1 MAVQELRLGVPS
13 EKQKLFLTDKH
24 RYVGF
29 GGARGGGKSW
39 AIRTKAIGLAYKYAG
54 IKIVIIR
61 RTYPELREN
70 HIIPLCETLHVRDTD
85 PKKRLAKY
93 NDSKKDITFPN
104 GSRIIF
110 RYCENDKDAEGF
122 QGTECDVLF
131 VDEATHQTEDRMKKI
146 NAIVR
151 GVNDFPKRTYYTSNP
166 NSVGLQW
173 FKRLFIDRKFKDGEN
188 PEDYTFI
195 QSLVTDNDALMKSN
209 PDYVRELE
217 ALPPKIREAW
227 LYGKWDAFEGQV
239 FEEWVDDPKHYI
251 DRKWTHVIQ
260 PFEVPEDWRIYRGF
274 DFGYSRPFAVS
285 YFAVDHNNIMYNI
298 QELYGCTQTANE
310 GVKWEPKKIAEAIRE
325 VEDTDIN
332 LKGKHIIGIADPA
345 IFDEQRGES
354 IAQMMER
361 EGVYF
366 EKADNTRLAGLMQC
380 HYRLSFDDR
389 GIPKFYVFS
398 NCKHFIRTI
407 PLLVYD
413 EKKPEDVDTTQ
424 EDHIYDEFRYVC
436 QEFPI
441 NPPIRKKITK
451 DVREDPL
458 DLWKDNY
465 SDNIGRYDYIIY

>member
-1 MAVQELRLGVPS
+1 MSVLAGLN
-13 EKQKLFLTDKH
+13 
-24 RYVGF
+24 
-29 GGARGGGKSW
+29 ARGGGKSW

-70 HIIPLCETLHVRDTD
+70 HIIPLCETLHVRDAD

-398 NCKHFIRTI
+398 NCKYFIRTI

-458 DLWKDNY
+458 DLWKDSY

>member
-1 MAVQELRLGVPS
+1 MIQELRLGVPS
-13 EKQKLFLTDKH
+13 EKQKLFLLDKH

-39 AIRTKAIGLAYKYAG
+39 TIRTKAIGLAYRYAG

-70 HIIPLCETLHVRDTD
+70 HILPLCETLHCHDSD
-85 PKKRLAKY
+85 PKKRLARY

-110 RYCENDKDAEGF
+110 KYCANDNDAETF
-122 QGTECDVLF
+122 QGLECDVLF

-188 PEDYTFI
+188 PDDYTFI
-195 QSLVTDNDALMKSN
+195 QSLVTDNYALMQSN
-209 PDYVRELE
+209 PDYIRELE

-239 FEEWVDDPKHYI
+239 FEEWRDDPKHYI
-251 DRKWTHVIQ
+251 DRRWTHVIQ
-260 PFEVPEDWRIYRGF
+260 PFEIPEDWRIYRGY
-274 DFGYSRPFAVS
+274 DWGYSRPFAVNW
-285 YFAVDHNNIMYNI
+285 FAVDHNDIVYNI

-310 GVKWEPKKIAEAIRE
+310 GVKYSPEKIAEAIKE
-325 VEDTDIN
+325 VERTDIN
-332 LKGKHIIGIADPA
+332 LKGRSIIGIADPA
-345 IFDEQRGES
+345 IFDEQKGES

-361 EGVYF
+361 EGVYHD
-366 EKADNTRLAGLMQC
+366 KGDHTRLAGLMQC
-380 HYRLSFDDR
+380 HYHLSFNDR
-389 GIPKFYVFS
+389 GMPKFYVFT

-407 PLLVYD
+407 PLLIYD
-413 EKKPEDVDTTQ
+413 EKKVEDVDTSQ
-424 EDHIYDEFRYVC
+424 EDHLYDSWRYVMMENC
-436 QEFPI
+436 I
-441 NPPIRKKITK
+441 NPPIKKPVVK

-465 SDNIGRYDYIIY
+465 SDNIGRYEYITY

>member
-1 MAVQELRLGVPS
+1 MIQELRLGVPS
-13 EKQKLFLTDKH
+13 EKQKLFLLDKH

-39 AIRTKAIGLAYKYAG
+39 AIRTKAIGLCYRYAG

-70 HIIPLCETLHVRDTD
+70 HILPLCETLHCHDSD
-85 PKKRLAKY
+85 PKKRLARY

-110 RYCENDKDAEGF
+110 KYCANDNDAETF
-122 QGTECDVLF
+122 QGLECDVLF

-166 NSVGLQW
+166 NSVGLAW

-188 PEDYTFI
+188 PDDYTFI
-195 QSLVTDNDALMKSN
+195 QSLVTDNYALMQSN
-209 PDYVRELE
+209 PDYIKELE

-239 FEEWVDDPKHYI
+239 FEEWRDDPKHYI
-251 DRKWTHVIQ
+251 DRRWTHVIQ
-260 PFEVPEDWRIYRGF
+260 PFEIPEDWRIYRGF

-285 YFAVDHNNIMYNI
+285 WFAVSHDNTAYNI

-310 GVKWEPKKIAEAIRE
+310 GVKYEPKQIAQAIRE
-325 VEDTDIN
+325 VESTDIN
-332 LKGKHIIGIADPA
+332 LKGKQIIGIADPA

-361 EGVYF
+361 EGIYS

-380 HYRLSFDDR
+380 HYRLSFNDR
-389 GIPKFYVFS
+389 GIPKFYVFT
-398 NCKHFIRTI
+398 NCKHFIRTV
-407 PLLVYD
+407 PLLIYD
-413 EKKPEDVDTTQ
+413 EKKVEDVDTSM
-424 EDHIYDEFRYVC
+424 EDHIYDEWRYVMM
-436 QEFPI
+436 ENPI
-441 NPPIRKKITK
+441 NPPIKRPIVK

-458 DLWKDNY
+458 DLWKDSY
-465 SDNIGRYDYIIY
+465 SDNIGRYEYITY